1 MKRWTQLVNEVF
13 AHDLVHQRSHVQN
26 ETQPRIASEWVRKD
40 VTNIYERAY
49 SHISNNDALRR
60 FNHYDLRTDQDQSV
74 YKK

>member
-1 MKRWTQLVNEVF
+1 MQRWTQLVNEVF
-13 AHDLVHQRSHVQN
+13 AHNLVHERSNVQN
-26 ETQPRIASEWVRKD
+26 ETQPRIASEWVREN

-49 SHISNNDALRR
+49 SHVSNNDTLRR